1 MKRSARQEGVATREN
16 IKTKPLG
23 GRPSGGFLRLCAH
36 VVLHSG
42 FIQFMLGLCLALRSI
57 LHLVLHSGF
66 SLVALRF
73 GVLQKL

>member
-1 MKRSARQEGVATREN
+1 MKRSARQEGVATQEN

-36 VVLHSG
+36 VFLLG
-42 FIQFMLGLCLALRSI
+42 FMLGLCLALRSI
-57 LHLVLHSGF
+57 LHLGF

>member
-23 GRPSGGFLRLCAH
+23 GRPSGVFLRLCAH
-36 VVLHSG
+36 VFLLG
-42 FIQFMLGLCLALRSI
+42 FMLGLCLALRSI
-57 LHLVLHSGF
+57 LRSGLHLGF